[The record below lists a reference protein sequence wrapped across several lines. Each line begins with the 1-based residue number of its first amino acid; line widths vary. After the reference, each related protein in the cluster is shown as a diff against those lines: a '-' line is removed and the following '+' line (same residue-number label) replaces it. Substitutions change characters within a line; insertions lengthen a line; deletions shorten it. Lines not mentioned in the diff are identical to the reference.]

1 MLISLQLQ
9 PYRYKGFTMS
19 KTITREKIKE
29 RLNDQSPMIIVEAL
43 PKTYYDTAHLPS
55 ALNIPH
61 DEMRQKAPEMLPDK
75 DAFIVLYCAST
86 ECQNSTIARDTLQEM
101 GYTNAFE
108 YVEGK
113 QHWIEG
119 NLPVESAP

>member
-1 MLISLQLQ
+1 
-9 PYRYKGFTMS
+9 MS